1 MVSKTS
7 VANTETQNTSTT
19 RYGKYRNLLVLIASF
34 LGLVALLSLVSFFAA
49 NQFAK
54 ATQEI
59 EVATQQGVIIEQ
71 LSKNLLDVNLY
82 LDELSQHP
90 SLTATNPPAVNNAVA
105 VGAVAGVVEDS
116 GKTGIQLQDLSQS
129 TLYRIEEIK
138 NQQAIFSQA
147 LKSLQEGGSVA
158 MLNGQTVDI
167 SALQDEKLR
176 ATLGNVEQIWI
187 PYVGLLDN
195 FQKDIAKGVISKQ
208 TSDYLV
214 DYTRLYNQIL
224 QSEMSDVSTGL
235 TASAQHQADILKFI
249 QIAGILAAIGLFV
262 AIIFGAL
269 RQLVNNDRLL
279 AAAQQ
284 ETAEIMQTVNTGL
297 FLLDRN
303 LTIGN
308 QYSNALENIIGAEN
322 LAGEKL
328 SSVLRNR
335 ISDKDL
341 QTTEEFIEQLYNP
354 KVKEKLVESLNPLQ
368 QVMFQ
373 NIGDN
378 KTRYLDFKFSRVYEK
393 KDITRILV
401 NVNDVSDAVLLE
413 QRLERERAQND
424 MQIEMLTTILNV
436 SPTIINEFISNTY
449 VHIQKMNDV
458 LKNPGSS
465 QFELEG
471 KLKLLYREMHS
482 LKGEASALKLHSFT
496 KIASEAEHKLHELQN
511 QGKLSGNDFLALT
524 VFLDEL
530 LNLSNLI
537 AGIGERINSTLLK
550 PQAPTLEHLPE
561 DDVLFYDASSETKPV
576 QRSEFAEY
584 LESFGADI
592 AGRQN
597 KQITVDASQIDS
609 VVIPKRL
616 ATTVRE
622 ICVQLL
628 RNAIVHG
635 IADSQQRIANGKS
648 PVGHVSINAHV
659 QGNDC
664 FVFSVEDDGRGI
676 DYEIIRE
683 KLITSGRVT
692 EEQAQELTQAQ
703 LLNVIFNSGFSTK
716 SVVDEDSGRGVGL
729 DIVKDRVKV
738 AGGKISVESEKG
750 KFCRFT
756 IKLPLN
762 AE

>member
-1 MVSKTS
+1 MDKDLLLGNDKYRSLIISIVLFLTLIGGLLAFTFYTS
-7 VANTETQNTSTT
+7 NILEKNTALINASNTVANDAQSVIKDLFDMQLSYGEDFTSEHVTTVLDRLKNNSQRIDEYIHAMETGGQIQDEAGHTIALPMVVDADLYESLKKTKKQWSLLKPKVDD
-19 RYGKYRNLLVLIASF
+19 YLLVAK
-34 LGLVALLSLVSFFAA
+34 GLKQDTSLLLSEASEQAKISSLSMNSSLKALTLSAYDNAEKQATTIRLIQIIGIFVILGYFAVFILFFM
-49 NQFAK
+49 
-54 ATQEI
+54 
-59 EVATQQGVIIEQ
+59 
-71 LSKNLLDVNLY
+71 
-82 LDELSQHP
+82 
-90 SLTATNPPAVNNAVA
+90 
-105 VGAVAGVVEDS
+105 
-116 GKTGIQLQDLSQS
+116 
-129 TLYRIEEIK
+129 RR
-138 NQQAIFSQA
+138 
-147 LKSLQEGGSVA
+147 LK
-158 MLNGQTVDI
+158 D
-167 SALQDEKLR
+167 
-176 ATLGNVEQIWI
+176 
-187 PYVGLLDN
+187 
-195 FQKDIAKGVISKQ
+195 
-208 TSDYLV
+208 
-214 DYTRLYNQIL
+214 
-224 QSEMSDVSTGL
+224 
-235 TASAQHQADILKFI
+235 ADIQTI
-249 QIAGILAAIGLFV
+249 Q
-262 AIIFGAL
+262 
-269 RQLVNNDRLL
+269 
-279 AAAQQ
+279 AQQ

-308 QYSNALENIIGAEN
+308 QYSNALENIIGAKN

-378 KTRYLDFKFSRVYEK
+378 KTRYLDFKFSRVYDK

-550 PQAPTLEHLPE
+550 PQAPTLEHIPE
-561 DDVLFYDASSETKPV
+561 DDILFYDESSETKPV

-648 PVGHVSINAHV
+648 PVGHVSINAHI
-659 QGNDC
+659 QGDEC

>member
-1 MVSKTS
+1 MELATHSSK
-7 VANTETQNTSTT
+7 
-19 RYGKYRNLLVLIASF
+19 RYQGLILSI
-34 LGLVALLSLVSFFAA
+34 VALLALIFILLVFTFYASNILERNAVLMNESNRVANSAQEVIKDLFDLQNSVGEDPNSPHLKTVHERLKINSEKMTKTLVLLRDGGVLVDSQGKKVTLPAASSPTAVESLKSAQGEWDLLKPKINNYLKDAMNIMVDSSDELTQASL
-49 NQFAK
+49 QAK
-54 ATQEI
+54 TSSLNIDNALQKLVENTATSTSREASTIRLVQI
-59 EVATQQGVIIEQ
+59 IGVVIILAYFAIFVFFFLKRLRQADEQ
-71 LSKNLLDVNLY
+71 LLL
-82 LDELSQHP
+82 
-90 SLTATNPPAVNNAVA
+90 
-105 VGAVAGVVEDS
+105 
-116 GKTGIQLQDLSQS
+116 
-129 TLYRIEEIK
+129 
-138 NQQAIFSQA
+138 
-147 LKSLQEGGSVA
+147 
-158 MLNGQTVDI
+158 
-167 SALQDEKLR
+167 
-176 ATLGNVEQIWI
+176 
-187 PYVGLLDN
+187 
-195 FQKDIAKGVISKQ
+195 
-208 TSDYLV
+208 
-214 DYTRLYNQIL
+214 
-224 QSEMSDVSTGL
+224 
-235 TASAQHQADILKFI
+235 
-249 QIAGILAAIGLFV
+249 
-262 AIIFGAL
+262 
-269 RQLVNNDRLL
+269 
-279 AAAQQ
+279 AQQ

-308 QYSNALENIIGAEN
+308 QYSNALENIIGAKN

-378 KTRYLDFKFSRVYEK
+378 KTRYLDFKFSRVYDK

-659 QGNDC
+659 QGNEC

-756 IKLPLN
+756 IRLPLN

>member
-1 MVSKTS
+1 MDKDLLLGNDKYRSLIVSIVLFLTLIGGLLAFTFYTS
-7 VANTETQNTSTT
+7 NILEKNTALINASNTVANDAQSVIKDLFDMQLSYGEDFTSEHITTVLGRLKNNSQRIDEYIHAMETGGQIQDEAGHTITLPVVADTDLYESLAKTKTQWSLLKPKVDN
-19 RYGKYRNLLVLIASF
+19 YLLVA
-34 LGLVALLSLVSFFAA
+34 
-49 NQFAK
+49 
-54 ATQEI
+54 
-59 EVATQQGVIIEQ
+59 
-71 LSKNLLDVNLY
+71 
-82 LDELSQHP
+82 
-90 SLTATNPPAVNNAVA
+90 
-105 VGAVAGVVEDS
+105 
-116 GKTGIQLQDLSQS
+116 QDL
-129 TLYRIEEIK
+129 K
-138 NQQAIFSQA
+138 
-147 LKSLQEGGSVA
+147 K
-158 MLNGQTVDI
+158 D
-167 SALQDEKLR
+167 SALPLSEASEQAKVSSLSMNSSLKALTLSAYDNAENQ
-176 ATLGNVEQIWI
+176 ATTIRLIQIIGIFVILGYFAVFI
-187 PYVGLLDN
+187 LFFMRRL
-195 FQKDIAKGVISKQ
+195 KD
-208 TSDYLV
+208 
-214 DYTRLYNQIL
+214 
-224 QSEMSDVSTGL
+224 
-235 TASAQHQADILKFI
+235 ADIQTI
-249 QIAGILAAIGLFV
+249 Q
-262 AIIFGAL
+262 
-269 RQLVNNDRLL
+269 
-279 AAAQQ
+279 AQQ

-308 QYSNALENIIGAEN
+308 QYSNALENIIGAKN

-378 KTRYLDFKFSRVYEK
+378 KTRYLDFKFSRVYDK

-550 PQAPTLEHLPE
+550 PQAPTLEHIPE

-648 PVGHVSINAHV
+648 PVGHVSINAHI
-659 QGNDC
+659 QGNEC